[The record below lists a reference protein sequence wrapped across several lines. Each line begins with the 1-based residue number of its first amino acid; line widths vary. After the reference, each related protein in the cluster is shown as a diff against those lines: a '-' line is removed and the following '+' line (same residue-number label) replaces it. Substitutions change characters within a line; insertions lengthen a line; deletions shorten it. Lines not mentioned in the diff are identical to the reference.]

1 MTRSAFRRSFRRKI
15 KQGVP
20 FPKFASLCLAL
31 DQVALAI
38 EPLAEAELPAPVALG
53 RDVGRGTL
61 VLDQLADSVGVACLV
76 SEHGGA
82 RPEMVEQRV
91 GDLTVVRLPGGQA
104 EPDWEALRV
113 NDDVDL
119 CCEPAA

>member
-1 MTRSAFRRSFRRKI
+1 M
-15 KQGVP
+15 P
-20 FPKFASLCLAL
+20 PL

-91 GDLTVVRLPGGQA
+91 GDLPVMRSMPNRKIGRARHGRQRLTG
-104 EPDWEALRV
+104 
-113 NDDVDL
+113 
-119 CCEPAA
+119 AATEEGR